1 MILCYAITQLI
12 WTITQLIWTITLLIW
27 TIYLGFQKYPKF
39 TSFSMIS
46 IRCAQKL
53 DSKRS

>member
-39 TSFSMIS
+39 TTFSMIS